1 MAVEDDQLRL
11 ELLEDFGD
19 SNSTF
24 TDVSAGSSSTI
35 TAMLQTDY
43 LLEETGGEIGV
54 ETKTPIITARSSD
67 LPNVAQG
74 DTVTIDSVV
83 YTVVEVRDDGTGM
96 TKLRARI

>member
-43 LLEETGGEIGV
+43 LLEETGVEIGV

-74 DTVTIDSVV
+74 DTVTIDLVV

-96 TKLRARI
+96 TKLRTRI

>member
-54 ETKTPIITARSSD
+54 ETNSD
-67 LPNVAQG
+67 YHCQ
-74 DTVTIDSVV
+74 IQ
-83 YTVVEVRDDGTGM
+83 
-96 TKLRARI
+96 

>member
-74 DTVTIDSVV
+74 DTVTRFGGLYGCGS
-83 YTVVEVRDDGTGM
+83 RDDGTGM
-96 TKLRARI
+96 TKLRTRI

>member
-43 LLEETGGEIGV
+43 LLEETGGEIRV
-54 ETKTPIITARSSD
+54 ETNTPIFTARSSD

-96 TKLRARI
+96 TKLRTRI